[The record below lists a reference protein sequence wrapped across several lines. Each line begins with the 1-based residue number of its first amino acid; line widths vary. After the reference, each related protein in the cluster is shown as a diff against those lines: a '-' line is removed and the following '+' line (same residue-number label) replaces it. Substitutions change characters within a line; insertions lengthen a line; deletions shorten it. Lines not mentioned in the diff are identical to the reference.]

1 MSKTYQD
8 YINEGQEAGA
18 IMSAQGFT
26 AIAQGL
32 PSIAINEI
40 VQTES
45 GAQAI
50 VNSLYEDTV
59 ELLMIDRGSA
69 SKGEPLVAT
78 SQILSVPCGQTL
90 MGRTINP
97 LGIPLDGGEPLQDVK
112 MMPLENEAPPIYK
125 RSKIKDQLITGIMLS
140 DLLVPLGRGQ
150 REVVMGD
157 AKSGKTSFLLPILM
171 HAKEENMVGIYVG
184 IGKTRAELRRIST
197 QLIENNPGTNIVIVA
212 TSSSDSVT
220 MQYLAPYAGMT
231 MAEYFRD
238 NGQDV
243 FLVLD
248 DLGNHAK
255 AYREIS
261 LLNNRLPGRDSYPG
275 DIFYTHSRLLER
287 AGCVVGPSGTAN
299 TITLMPIIET
309 IGGDVTGYVQT
320 NLISMSDGH
329 TLFDLET
336 FYKGIRPAI
345 NIGLSVSRVG
355 KQTQT
360 KLQKYV
366 ASELRVMIAQYQEAK
381 NFVRFGAELTDKTKL
396 LFLRG
401 TIFDELIKQDLN
413 THLKRHEQLLVMLAL
428 LDGFY
433 DPFPLKDIL
442 QVRKKLLEVFAQS
455 QHEPLKQ
462 ALLDSAD
469 VEVRKPLLDAIYQQV
484 SQAFGLKADAA
495 ASVAPSTQEQ
505 LGRTNSASPNPT
517 QGSNPEAGGSSTP
530 VTSTSTSTSDN
541 TTPPP
546 ASTPIESGSSLPSPV
561 EASAEGAK

>member
-1 MSKTYQD
+1 MKKTYQE
-8 YINEGQEAGA
+8 YINEGHESGA

-32 PSIAINEI
+32 PSIAVNEL

-69 SKGEPLVAT
+69 SKGEPLVAIN
-78 SQILSVPCGQTL
+78 QILSVPCGPSL
-90 MGRTINP
+90 KGRMISP
-97 LGIPLDGGEPLQDVK
+97 LGEPLDGKEELTDVQ

-125 RSKIKDQLITGIMLS
+125 RSKIRDQLITGIMLS

-171 HAKEENMVGIYVG
+171 HAKEENMVGVYVG
-184 IGKTRAELRRIST
+184 IGKTRSELRRIAT
-197 QLIENNPGTNIVIVA
+197 QLIDNNPGSDIVVVG

-238 NGQDV
+238 QGQDV

-275 DIFYTHSRLLER
+275 DIFYAHSRLLER
-287 AGCVVGPSGTAN
+287 GGCVVGPQGQPN

-360 KLQKYV
+360 KLQKFV
-366 ASELRVMIAQYQEAK
+366 ASELRVMIAQYQDAK

-401 TIFDELIKQDLN
+401 TIFDELIKQDLS

-433 DPFPLKDIL
+433 DPFPLKEIL
-442 QVRKKLLEVFAQS
+442 QVRKKLLEIFAQS
-455 QHEPLKQ
+455 QYEQLRQ

-469 VEVRKPLLDAIYQQV
+469 PEVRQPLLDAIYKEV
-484 SQAFGLKADAA
+484 AQAYGLKDGTASPVA
-495 ASVAPSTQEQ
+495 ASTQAQ
-505 LGRTNSASPNPT
+505 LGRGQDATT
-517 QGSNPEAGGSSTP
+517 PELEGG
-530 VTSTSTSTSDN
+530 TSTSADTMQPQS
-541 TTPPP
+541 P
-546 ASTPIESGSSLPSPV
+546 SSSSSSSSPSP
-561 EASAEGAK
+561 SPSPSSSSEGGTK

>member
-1 MSKTYQD
+1 MKKTYQD
-8 YINEGQEAGA
+8 YINEGNEAGA

-32 PSIAINEI
+32 PSIAVNEI

-45 GAQAI
+45 GSQAI

-78 SQILSVPCGQTL
+78 KQILSVPCGMSL
-90 MGRTINP
+90 KGRMISP
-97 LGIPLDGGEPLQDVK
+97 LGEPLDGGEPLVDAQ

-171 HAKEENMVGIYVG
+171 HAKEENMVGVYVG
-184 IGKTRAELRRIST
+184 IGKTRSELRRIAT
-197 QLIENNPGTNIVIVA
+197 QLIENNPGSDIVVVG

-275 DIFYTHSRLLER
+275 DIFYAHSRLLER
-287 AGCVVGPSGTAN
+287 GGCVVGPSGNPN

-360 KLQKYV
+360 KIQKFV

-381 NFVRFGAELTDKTKL
+381 NFVRFGAELTDKTKQ

-401 TIFDELIKQDLN
+401 TIFDELIKQDLS

-433 DPFPLKDIL
+433 DPFPLKEML
-442 QVRKKLLEVFAQS
+442 LVRKKLLEIFAQP
-455 QHEPLKQ
+455 QHEALKQ

-469 VEVRKPLLDAIYQQV
+469 KEVRQPLQDAIYKEAA
-484 SQAFGLKADAA
+484 QAYGLKEGTAPAVAASTQAQLNQPPAGGDQKSEAGNGQSQSADAA
-495 ASVAPSTQEQ
+495 NANQPPSEGTPPANNQDPAANGQ
-505 LGRTNSASPNPT
+505 PPT
-517 QGSNPEAGGSSTP
+517 DNAGGT
-530 VTSTSTSTSDN
+530 
-541 TTPPP
+541 
-546 ASTPIESGSSLPSPV
+546 
-561 EASAEGAK
+561 K